1 MNNNNYLKDPL
12 LSEKFVEFAINNDV
26 LKFGEFITKAKRKS
40 PYFFNAGLFANGKN
54 LGELA
59 DYFAQTILNS
69 KIEFDM
75 LFGSA
80 YKGIPLAA
88 TTSIAI
94 YQKSGKICPF
104 AYNRKEAKDHGE
116 GGVVVGELSG
126 KVLIIDDVISAG
138 TSVRESV
145 EMIRKFGAESVGVAI
160 ALDRQERGSGELLA
174 TQEVEKTYNF
184 PVVAIACVVDILSY
198 LSQHKDYSPNILDDI
213 KNYRKQYGNL

>member
-1 MNNNNYLKDPL
+1 MNNNYLKDPL

-26 LKFGEFITKAKRKS
+26 LKFGEFTTKANRKS

-59 DYFAQTILNS
+59 NYFAQTILNS

-80 YKGIPLAA
+80 YKGIPLSV
-88 TTSIAI
+88 TTAISI
-94 YQKSGKICPF
+94 YHKSGKVCPV
-104 AYNRKEAKDHGE
+104 AYNRKEIKDHGE
-116 GGVVVGELSG
+116 GGVLIGELEG

-145 EMIRKFGAESVGVAI
+145 ELIRKFGAEPVGVAI
-160 ALDRQERGSGELLA
+160 ALDRQERGLGELLA
-174 TQEVEKTYNF
+174 TQEVEQMYKF
-184 PVVAIACVVDILSY
+184 PVIAIACVDDILTY
-198 LSQHKDYSPNILDDI
+198 LSHHKNYPQTILDNI